1 MRTKGSSKLAQTL
14 IFFFFNV
21 ESNYSND
28 KNKKN
33 HLLDMGERHKMPQ
46 LNKKEL
52 VVLLPQKLHTCFPLA
67 FTGTCT
73 HGMHTTP
80 QTHRHTHKIK

>member
-1 MRTKGSSKLAQTL
+1 MRSKGSSKLAQTL
-14 IFFFFNV
+14 IFFNV

-28 KNKKN
+28 KKEQKKN

-52 VVLLPQKLHTCFPLA
+52 VVLLPQKLHTFSSGFHRHL
-67 FTGTCT
+67 
-73 HGMHTTP
+73 HTWYAYNASDP
-80 QTHRHTHKIK
+80 QTYT